1 MNLLAR
7 ILSHGF
13 ALALVA
19 LIAIALMYRGDLFP
33 EWKLPDFLVIEDKS
47 DTGTDAPAG
56 TLDPAPSEPVAVSPD
71 AGVMAPADAPA
82 EAVAEDVVTPKEVT
96 LEEVT
101 PEEVIPAE
109 VTPEEV
115 TPAEVT
121 PAEVAPEEVTPA
133 EVTPA
138 EVTPA
143 EVTPAEVTPAEAPV
157 ADDVTD
163 SAPAVDPDT
172 DAGDVDAAQEASQE
186 ESAPESASSRPEAD
200 GAVSSDAPESSPE
213 ETEASD
219 GQAEEA
225 VDQTDQTGQTAQPGQ
240 DGGAQDDTSSVTS
253 TATEIVNEQLEMP
266 APEVEVSPPAAEQV
280 VDPVPAALASEMP
293 PAAVPDDTGKSTY
306 ELLAAA
312 REAYWLHDY
321 ERAEKY
327 YQQLIQADPDNPDGY
342 GELGN
347 MHFAQGQW
355 EPAAAAYYEAGVR
368 LLNTG
373 MLVQARQLVEV
384 IRGLNGTQ
392 ADDLERQ
399 IEAVN

>member
-13 ALALVA
+13 ALAVVA
-19 LIAIALMYRGDLFP
+19 LIAIALMNRGDLFP

-47 DTGTDAPAG
+47 DAGTDAPAG
-56 TLDPAPSEPVAVSPD
+56 TVEEPAPSESVAVSPD
-71 AGVMAPADAPA
+71 AGVMAPADTSA
-82 EAVAEDVVTPKEVT
+82 EAVAEDV
-96 LEEVT
+96 
-101 PEEVIPAE
+101 

-121 PAEVAPEEVTPA
+121 LEEVTPA

-143 EVTPAEVTPAEAPV
+143 EVTPEEVTPAEAPV
-157 ADDVTD
+157 ADDAID
-163 SAPAVDPDT
+163 SALAVDPDT
-172 DAGDVDAAQEASQE
+172 GAGEVDAVQEASPE
-186 ESAPESASSRPEAD
+186 ESAHELVDGSQETD
-200 GAVSSDAPESSPE
+200 GAVSSGALESTPD

-219 GQAEEA
+219 VQAEEA
-225 VDQTDQTGQTAQPGQ
+225 VDQTDQRGQY
-240 DGGAQDDTSSVTS
+240 GGAQDDASSVTS
-253 TATEIVNEQLEMP
+253 TATEVVNEDLEIS
-266 APEVEVSPPAAEQV
+266 APEVVVSPPAAEQV
-280 VDPVPAALASEMP
+280 VDPAPTPLASEMP
-293 PAAVPDDTGKSTY
+293 PAAVPDDTGKKSTY
-306 ELLAAA
+306 ELLATA

-355 EPAAAAYYEAGVR
+355 EPAATAYYEAGVR
-368 LLNTG
+368 LVKTG
-373 MLVQARQLVEV
+373 MLVQARQLVDV

>member
-13 ALALVA
+13 ALAVVA
-19 LIAIALMYRGDLFP
+19 LIAIALMNRGDLFP

-56 TLDPAPSEPVAVSPD
+56 SLEPAPSESVAVSPD
-71 AGVMAPADAPA
+71 AGVMAPADTPA
-82 EAVAEDVVTPKEVT
+82 EAVAEDVVTPAEVT
-96 LEEVT
+96 PAEVTPEEVIPAEVIPAEVIPEEVT
-101 PEEVIPAE
+101 PEEVSPAEVIPAE

-115 TPAEVT
+115 TLE
-121 PAEVAPEEVTPA
+121 
-133 EVTPA
+133 
-138 EVTPA
+138 
-143 EVTPAEVTPAEAPV
+143 EVTPAEAPV
-157 ADDVTD
+157 SDDVTD
-163 SAPAVDPDT
+163 SAPVVDPDT
-172 DAGDVDAAQEASQE
+172 DAGDVDAVQEASPE
-186 ESAPESASSRPEAD
+186 ESAPESVNSRPEAA

-225 VDQTDQTGQTAQPGQ
+225 VDQTDQTEQPGQDGQ

-253 TATEIVNEQLEMP
+253 AATVIVNEQLEMP
-266 APEVEVSPPAAEQV
+266 APEVEVSQPAAEQV
-280 VDPVPAALASEMP
+280 VDLVPAALASEMP
-293 PAAVPDDTGKSTY
+293 PAAVPVDTGKSTY
-306 ELLAAA
+306 ELLATA

-321 ERAEKY
+321 ERAETY

-355 EPAAAAYYEAGVR
+355 EPAATAYYEAGVR

>member
-101 PEEVIPAE
+101 PEEV
-109 VTPEEV
+109 

-121 PAEVAPEEVTPA
+121 PVEVIPAEVAPK
-133 EVTPA
+133 
-138 EVTPA
+138 

-172 DAGDVDAAQEASQE
+172 DAGDVDAAQEAIQE
-186 ESAPESASSRPEAD
+186 ESAPESVSSRPEAD

-219 GQAEEA
+219 GLVEEA
-225 VDQTDQTGQTAQPGQ
+225 VDQTDQTGQPGQ
-240 DGGAQDDTSSVTS
+240 NGGAQDDTSSVTS

-280 VDPVPAALASEMP
+280 VDPVPAPLASEMP

-347 MHFAQGQW
+347 LHFAQGQW